1 MIAGQVSKLI
11 GARVKRK
18 EDPRLITGEGKFTD
32 DVILPGMAYMAVL
45 RSPYAHARIQSIDTS
60 QAAAHPDVLGVMT
73 GAEVNERCSEPFPLF
88 AILPDMKYPERWPM
102 AATKANYVGEPVAA
116 VVASSRATARDAI
129 DLIEVEY
136 EPLPVVTDMETAPNA
151 DQPVIHEELGTNLC
165 YEATGLAGDPDRAFA
180 EADGM
185 VEARMEQPRLI
196 PNPMETR
203 ATVADYERSSGNAT
217 LWVTTQ
223 NPHIERMVAARML
236 GMAENKLR
244 VIAID
249 VGGGFGCKINTYS
262 ESIIAILL
270 SERVGRPVKW
280 AEDRTEHFVSTSHGR
295 GQAQYVKA
303 AYKKDGTLLGMKLK
317 IYADLGA
324 YAQVISHVIPTLT
337 PSLAPGV
344 YGIRD
349 IGWTTYGVYTNKIPY
364 DAYRGAGRPEA
375 AYIIER
381 VMDLIADATGVD
393 PVTVR
398 RKNFIPKE
406 AFPYETPT
414 GMIYDTGD
422 YNAAL
427 DKALAIA
434 DYDNLRAEQKSQRKA
449 GKIMGIGVTVTT
461 EVCGFGPAAAMGGLG
476 GFESATVRVDTMGK
490 VTVLTGASPHGQGE
504 ETSFSQIVADDL
516 GVPFEDIEIIH
527 GDTGMIAR
535 GVGTFGSRTL
545 VVGGTAILKANEKIK
560 EKATRIAT
568 ALLEDKIGDTLDPQ
582 LVTLEDGMFAVQ
594 DMPDQ
599 YVTWAE
605 VGAEAYDGQLL
616 PADVER
622 GLEAVSFWEP
632 PGLTFPFSAHIAV
645 VEIDPD
651 TGEVSLKRYVSVD
664 DCGTVINPT
673 LVEGQIHGGL
683 AQGIGQAL
691 LEQAV
696 WDDEG
701 QLVSG
706 SLMDYA
712 MPFAEEFPMFE
723 LDRTVT
729 PSPVNPLGAKG
740 IGEMAT
746 ISATPTVAN
755 AVVDALSPL
764 GVTHVDIPMTA
775 ERIWR
780 VLQKHGRSREGGRS

>member
-11 GARVKRK
+11 GSRVKRK

-45 RSPYAHARIQSIDTS
+45 RSPYAHARISSIDTA

-73 GAEVNERCSEPFPLF
+73 GAEINESCSEPFPLF
-88 AILPDMKYPERWPM
+88 AILPGMQYPERWPM

-116 VVASSRATARDAI
+116 VVASSRAAARDAL
-129 DLIEVEY
+129 DLIEVDY
-136 EPLPVVTDMETAPNA
+136 EPLPVVVDMETAA
-151 DQPVIHEELGTNLC
+151 DADTPVIFEEMGSNLC
-165 YEATGLAGDPDRAFA
+165 YEASDQAGDPDRAFA
-180 EADGM
+180 EADGV

-196 PNPMETR
+196 PNPMEPR

-223 NPHIERMVAARML
+223 NPHIERMVVAQML
-236 GMAENKLR
+236 GMPENKLR
-244 VIAID
+244 VVAID

-262 ESIIAILL
+262 ESLIAIILAQKF
-270 SERVGRPVKW
+270 GRPVKW
-280 AEDRTEHFVSTSHGR
+280 AEDRTEHFVATSHGR
-295 GQAQYVKA
+295 GQAQYVQA

-344 YGIRD
+344 YACRD
-349 IGWTTYGVYTNKIPY
+349 IGWTTIGVFTNKIPY

-381 VMDLIADATGVD
+381 VMDLIADATGKD
-393 PVTVR
+393 PVAVR
-398 RKNFIPKE
+398 RKNFIPKD

-414 GMIYDTGD
+414 GMIYDSAD
-422 YNAAL
+422 YDAAL

-434 DYDNLRAEQKSQRKA
+434 DYDKLRADQKAQRKD
-449 GKIMGIGVTVTT
+449 GRIVGVGVTVTT
-461 EVCGFGPAAAMGGLG
+461 EVCGFGPAVAMGGLG
-476 GFESATVRVDTMGK
+476 GFESATVRVDPMGK

-504 ETSFSQIVADDL
+504 ETSFAQIVADDL
-516 GVPFEDIEIIH
+516 GVPFDDVEIIH
-527 GDTGMIAR
+527 GDTSIVAR

-545 VVGGTAILKANEKIK
+545 VVGGTAIVKANEQIK
-560 EKATRIAT
+560 EKAKRIAT
-568 ALLEDKIGDTLDPQ
+568 ALLENKIGDTLDPT
-582 LVTLEDGMFAVQ
+582 LVTLEDGLFAVQ

-605 VGAEAYDGQLL
+605 VGSEAYDGQLL
-616 PADVER
+616 PPELDP

-651 TGEVSLKRYVSVD
+651 TGEVSLTRYVSVD

-696 WDDEG
+696 WDEEG

-712 MPFAEEFPMFE
+712 MPFAQEFPMFE

-764 GVTHVDIPMTA
+764 GVTHVDIPMTG

-780 VLQKHGRSREGGRS
+780 VLQTHRRGRRGGRS

>member
-1 MIAGQVSKLI
+1 MIAGQISKMI
-11 GARVKRK
+11 GSRVKRK

-45 RSPYAHARIQSIDTS
+45 RSPYAHARILSIDTAE
-60 QAAAHPDVLGVMT
+60 AAAHPDVLGVMT

-88 AILPDMKYPERWPM
+88 AILPGMQYPKRWPM

-116 VVASSRATARDAI
+116 VVATSRAAARDAL
-129 DLIEVEY
+129 DLIEVDY
-136 EPLPVVTDMETAPNA
+136 EPLPVVTDMEKAA
-151 DQPVIHEELGTNLC
+151 DADAPVIFEELGSNLC
-165 YEATGLAGDPDRAFA
+165 YEASDQAGDPDRAFA
-180 EADGM
+180 EADGV

-223 NPHIERMVAARML
+223 NPHIERMVVAQML
-236 GMAENKLR
+236 GMPENKLR
-244 VIAID
+244 VVAID

-262 ESIIAILL
+262 ESIIAIALA
-270 SERVGRPVKW
+270 ERIGRPVKW
-280 AEDRTEHFVSTSHGR
+280 AEDRTEHFVATSHGR
-295 GQAQYVKA
+295 GQAQYVQA

-344 YGIRD
+344 YACRD
-349 IGWTTYGVYTNKIPY
+349 IGWTTIGVFTNKIPY

-381 VMDLIADATGVD
+381 VIDLIADATGKD
-393 PVTVR
+393 PVAVR
-398 RKNFIPKE
+398 RKNFIPKDS
-406 AFPYETPT
+406 FPYETPT
-414 GMIYDTGD
+414 GMIYDSAD
-422 YNAAL
+422 YDAAL

-434 DYDNLRAEQKSQRKA
+434 DYDNLRAEQKSQRKD
-449 GKIMGIGVTVTT
+449 GRIVGIGVTVTT

-476 GFESATVRVDTMGK
+476 GFESATVRVDPMGK

-504 ETSFSQIVADDL
+504 ETSFAQIVADDL
-516 GVPFEDIEIIH
+516 GVAFEDVEVIH
-527 GDTGMIAR
+527 GDTSIVAR

-545 VVGGTAILKANEKIK
+545 VVGGTAILKANEQIK

-568 ALLEDKIGDTLDPQ
+568 ALLENKIGDTLDPQ

-599 YVTWAE
+599 YVTWAD
-605 VGAEAYDGQLL
+605 VGSEAYDGQLL
-616 PADVER
+616 PEDLDP

-651 TGEVSLKRYVSVD
+651 IGEVSLKRYVSVD

-712 MPFAEEFPMFE
+712 MPFAQEFPMFE

-764 GVTHVDIPMTA
+764 GVTHVDIPMTG

-780 VLQKHGRSREGGRS
+780 VLQKHGRSGRGGRS